1 VRALNDFDI
10 LTYYMIALEF
20 TYEELC
26 ARRPNSFA
34 SSRRNMSYYA
44 ASQAMGIRGGGNQVK
59 WHPGLLVFFS
69 GVHGDPRDAAGNEI
83 PENMSADMIAAW
95 ESEPAPEQ
103 AVLIE
108 FAASLHTVTGI
119 PFGDKSVME
128 GDAWSPFTFVD
139 RAAEAAAKGKG
150 RRAGAAIE
158 EAGAPKKARK

>member
-1 VRALNDFDI
+1 
-10 LTYYMIALEF
+10 
-20 TYEELC
+20 
-26 ARRPNSFA
+26 
-34 SSRRNMSYYA
+34 
-44 ASQAMGIRGGGNQVK
+44 
-59 WHPGLLVFFS
+59 
-69 GVHGDPRDAAGNEI
+69 
-83 PENMSADMIAAW
+83 MSADMIAAW

-150 RRAGAAIE
+150 RRAGAASE